1 MSFFF
6 CSCCLFLIVVDEDDN
21 YDDSGGDDVTA
32 LRDEIGPLLKMHTR
46 RSMTRSRAIMLA
58 WFPGL
63 EKGDESRGS
72 SQEATSRWLVLWYV
86 VVVMCMTIVYVGTNF
101 RYC

>member
-1 MSFFF
+1 M
-6 CSCCLFLIVVDEDDN
+6 FLIVVDEDDN

-46 RSMTRSRAIMLA
+46 RSMTRSRRLC
-58 WFPGL
+58 WPGL

-72 SQEATSRWLVLWYV
+72 FQEATSRWLVDWYV
-86 VVVMCMTIVYVGTNF
+86 LCRV
-101 RYC
+101 